1 MLITME
7 GEKHYLTRESEL
19 VGKKLSWHVARS
31 THAKFTIWGRL
42 QTKPRN
48 LFVLTNTG
56 IIFT

>member
-1 MLITME
+1 ME

>member
-1 MLITME
+1 ME

-19 VGKKLSWHVARS
+19 VGKKLSWHVACGWK
-31 THAKFTIWGRL
+31 HAKL

>member
-1 MLITME
+1 ME

-19 VGKKLSWHVARS
+19 VGKKLSWHVACGWK
-31 THAKFTIWGRL
+31 HAKFTIWGRL